1 MNDAL
6 VAGSVI
12 AHYRITSQL
21 GVGGMGEVYLA
32 MDTRLDRQV
41 ALKILP
47 ASVATDQNRFRRFV
61 QEAKAASALNHANVA
76 TVYEIGQSGPAS
88 EPVHFIAMEYVEGHT
103 LKDRIAAG
111 PIGMEE
117 LTELVVQVA
126 DALDEAHSK
135 GVTHRDIKPA
145 NIMITPRGYVK
156 VLDFGLAKVSRAE
169 EPGGSATAETRTESG
184 MIMGTVDYMSPEQA
198 MGREVS
204 HPTDVFSFG
213 VVLYEM
219 ATGRLPFKGNSATE
233 TIDRITHLQPPPM
246 ARFNDTLPDGLER
259 VVRKCLEKEVG
270 SRYQSA
276 RELLIDLKNLKR
288 DSQTSRIQS
297 SIIQASMMTSAV
309 PASPSQPPACPQATV
324 PPQSSAPPQA
334 QVRTVSPGMR
344 TAGAI
349 AAVLLLA
356 TAGFY
361 WFSGHRATIRSI
373 AVLPLVNGSGN
384 PDAEYLSDGI
394 SESLISSLSKLPG
407 LRVMSRSTA
416 FRYKGKEID
425 PQKVGGELSV
435 GAVFTGKLAQ
445 RGDTLRIQAELVDVK
460 DGSAL
465 WNGQYER
472 RMSDLAAVQ
481 DEITSEISDKLR
493 LKLTGEERRASTKGH
508 TASSAALQA
517 YQKGRFYWNKRT
529 PQDTRKA
536 VELFDEAIRID
547 PNYALAYA
555 GLADSY
561 VAMGLGLL
569 DGPSPPRET
578 IPRAKEAASRA
589 ISLDENLG
597 EAYASLALAE
607 FFYDRNWTKAED
619 DYKRAIALNPN
630 YAEAFHTY
638 SHFLT
643 ARGRVAESL
652 AMSQR
657 CLEIAPSDVIL
668 RVHLGWHYQNSRQYD
683 KAVDEFKRILQ
694 TESNS
699 ALAHRYLGITYAA
712 KRMYPEAIAELKR
725 AVSLAPGSAAVLAE
739 MGYAHAAGGSVTEAR
754 QVVEDLKKMTHRY
767 VSPFYFALVY
777 TGLGDRNAALDW
789 LEKAYADRSDLLVN
803 INIDP
808 MFDGLRADPRFKE
821 LVKKIGLT

>member
-1 MNDAL
+1 MNDSLA
-6 VAGSVI
+6 AGSAI

-47 ASVATDQNRFRRFV
+47 ASVASDQTRFRRFV
-61 QEAKAASALNHANVA
+61 QEARAASALNHANVA
-76 TVYEIGQSGPAS
+76 TVYEIGQAGSAA
-88 EPVHFIAMEYVEGHT
+88 EPIHFIAMEFVEGHT
-103 LKDRIAAG
+103 FKDRMAAG
-111 PIGMEE
+111 PVGMEE

-145 NIMITPRGYVK
+145 NIMITPKGNVK

-169 EPGGSATAETRTESG
+169 DAASSASAETRTESG
-184 MIMGTVDYMSPEQA
+184 VIMGTVDYMSPEQA

-204 HPTDVFSFG
+204 HPSDVFSFG

-246 ARFNDTLPDGLER
+246 ARFNDAVPDALER

-270 SRYQSA
+270 RRYQSA
-276 RELLIDLKNLKR
+276 RDLLIDLKNLKR
-288 DSQTSRIQS
+288 DTQASIIHS
-297 SIIQASMMTSAV
+297 SIIQASMMT
-309 PASPSQPPACPQATV
+309 PAAPAATTPLPAPPAK
-324 PPQSSAPPQA
+324 
-334 QVRTVSPGMR
+334 TVSLSLWTLG
-344 TAGAI
+344 GL

-356 TAGFY
+356 AGGFY
-361 WFSGHRATIRSI
+361 WYTGRTASIGSI
-373 AVLPLVNGSGN
+373 AVLPLVNASGN

-394 SESLISSLSKLPG
+394 SESLISSLSKLPR
-407 LRVMSRSTA
+407 LRVMSRSTS
-416 FRYKGKEID
+416 FRYKGKDVD

-445 RGDTLRIQAELVDVK
+445 RGETLRIQAELVNVK

-472 RMSDLAAVQ
+472 RMSDLVAVQ
-481 DEITSEISDKLR
+481 EEITNEISGKLR
-493 LKLTGEERRASTKGH
+493 LKLTGDEKKAATKRN
-508 TASSAALQA
+508 TASSEALQA
-517 YQKGRFYWNKRT
+517 YQKGRFHWNKRA
-529 PQDTRKA
+529 PQDARRA
-536 VELFDEAIRID
+536 VELFEEAIRID
-547 PNYALAYA
+547 PNFALAYS

-561 VAMGLGLL
+561 IALGLGLL
-569 DGPSPPRET
+569 DGPSAPKDT
-578 IPRAKEAASRA
+578 IPRAKEAASKA

-597 EAYASLALAE
+597 EAHASLALAE
-607 FFYDRNWTKAED
+607 FFYDWNWVKAED
-619 DYKRAIALNPN
+619 DYKRAISLNPS
-630 YAEAFHTY
+630 YTEAPHTY
-638 SHFLT
+638 SHFLM

-668 RVHLGWHYQNSRQYD
+668 RVHLGWHYQNARQYD
-683 KAVDEFKRILQ
+683 KAVAEYKRILE
-694 TESNS
+694 TEPNS
-699 ALAHRYLGITYAA
+699 ALTHRYLGITYASR
-712 KRMYPEAIAELKR
+712 KMYPEAISEMKR
-725 AVSLAPGSAAVLAE
+725 AVSLAPGSAALLSE
-739 MGYAHAAGGSVTEAR
+739 LGYAYAASGNSAEAR
-754 QVVEDLKKMTHRY
+754 LVIEDLKKMTHRY
-767 VSPFYFALVY
+767 VSPFYFALVNA
-777 TGLGDRNAALDW
+777 GLGDRTVALDW

-803 INIDP
+803 INVDP
-808 MFDGLRADPRFKE
+808 LFDGLRTEPRFKE